1 MNLFRHLSRM
11 HGVDRRW
18 FLLLAVCWALVV
30 LAGWIGLPQ
39 IDPNP
44 VDRTH
49 PLEQLSTF
57 ALLLPVMVQISSLT
71 IYSPWVEQTRAV
83 RLRALQPLWL
93 AFHWSAGVATT
104 MVLSLWVLPYGVDSV
119 HAAGVWGL
127 LFAIGSLA
135 SSGRTES
142 SLRFSALALFAVL
155 AVMTFPGLLPFSAN
169 LFYNAETTILLWI
182 VTAAITVA
190 AVVVPVARGM

>member
-1 MNLFRHLSRM
+1 M

-18 FLLLAVCWALVV
+18 FLLLAGSWALVV

-39 IDPNP
+39 IDPDP

-57 ALLLPVMVQISSLT
+57 GLLLPVMVQISSLT
-71 IYSPWVEQTRAV
+71 IYSPWVERTRAV
-83 RLRALQPLWL
+83 QLRALQPLWL

-104 MVLSLWVLPYGVDSV
+104 TVLSLLVLPYGVDAV
-119 HAAGVWGL
+119 HVAGVWGL
-127 LFAIGSLA
+127 LFTIGSLA
-135 SSGRTES
+135 SSARTES

-155 AVMTFPGLLPFSAN
+155 ALMTFPGLLPFSAN
-169 LFYNAETTILLWI
+169 LFYNAETTAILWF
-182 VTAAITVA
+182 VTGALTIAASA
-190 AVVVPVARGM
+190 LPVARRM